1 MVDGVAGP
9 AMRASG
15 PIGSVRAAMGLLTRL
30 PVGAVT
36 DDPGAAA
43 FAAVGAAV
51 GLIGA
56 VPLVL
61 LGLVGEPVLGAIAA
75 VATMTVISGGLH
87 LDGLADTADALIATT
102 PAAAERAREDPAVGP
117 GGAAAILIMVASEV
131 AALASVGASSG
142 PTAAAAILVVGASV
156 SRWLPL
162 VAVALLRRR
171 IRPDGLGAWFAA
183 RVSVS
188 DVIVGGA
195 SAVVV
200 AGVATALA
208 GPAVAIAAIIGVV
221 AAMVGVA
228 LVVRARGQLDG
239 DGLGACV
246 EIGLT
251 ATVVAMAVIAR

>member
-1 MVDGVAGP
+1 
-9 AMRASG
+9 
-15 PIGSVRAAMGLLTRL
+15 L
-30 PVGAVT
+30 
-36 DDPGAAA
+36 
-43 FAAVGAAV
+43 
-51 GLIGA
+51 
-56 VPLVL
+56 
-61 LGLVGEPVLGAIAA
+61 
-75 VATMTVISGGLH
+75 ISGGLH

-117 GGAAAILIMVASEV
+117 GGVAAILIVVASQV

-142 PTAAAAILVVGASV
+142 QTAAAAILVVGGSV

-188 DVIVGGA
+188 DVVVGGA

-200 AGVATALA
+200 AGVAAALA

-221 AAMVGVA
+221 AALVGVA
-228 LVVRARGQLDG
+228 SVVRARRHLDG

>member
-1 MVDGVAGP
+1 M
-9 AMRASG
+9 
-15 PIGSVRAAMGLLTRL
+15 
-30 PVGAVT
+30 
-36 DDPGAAA
+36 
-43 FAAVGAAV
+43 
-51 GLIGA
+51 
-56 VPLVL
+56 PLVL

-75 VATMTVISGGLH
+75 VATMAVISGGLH

-117 GGAAAILIMVASEV
+117 GGVAAILIVLASQV

-142 PTAAAAILVVGASV
+142 PTAAAAILVVGRV
-156 SRWLPL
+156 RL
-162 VAVALLRRR
+162 ALAAARGGRAPAAAHR
-171 IRPDGLGAWFAA
+171 AGWPGAWFAA
-183 RVSVS
+183 RVSVW
-188 DVIVGGA
+188 DVVVGGA

-200 AGVATALA
+200 AGVAAALA
-208 GPAVAIAAIIGVV
+208 GPAVAIAAIVGVV
-221 AAMVGVA
+221 AAIVGVG